1 MGWCPEIYTCVGI
14 WLGVGSAHHD
24 HGRVR
29 QSVWQL
35 RLRIHFQQCR
45 YALRKEKKRKEKK
58 RKEKKRKEKKRKEKK
73 RKEKKR
79 KDSVGSDDTASMIKR
94 GGYIRARTRQPPIN
108 QKKLLWVRGAVC
120 RSTQTQ
126 TLTVVAFVILQCIPW
141 FNECRCMS
149 DGVLIQFVCQVFK
162 SYLLYRSRQV

>member
-45 YALRKEKKRKEKK
+45 YAL
-58 RKEKKRKEKKRKEKK
+58 RKEKKRKEKK